1 MSKHDQPTLFLDFDG
16 VLHPDEV
23 YRIKGKPTL
32 KVEGALFM
40 WEPILADMLSQHPNV
55 QIVLSTSWVRELGF
69 HRARGYLSD
78 RLRSRVIGGTWH
90 SKMKHDREEFN
101 RPRTTW
107 WDQATRYQ
115 QIMRYVNRAQLS
127 HWVAID
133 DQVIGWEERNRDNLV
148 QTHPNFG
155 IGDKVVQQQIASF
168 LAAHS

>member
-1 MSKHDQPTLFLDFDG
+1 MNTHDVPTLFLDFDG

-32 KVEGALFM
+32 KGEGSLFM
-40 WEPILADMLSQHPNV
+40 WESVLVDLMAEHRNI

-78 RLRSRVIGGTWH
+78 RLRSKIIGGTWH
-90 SKMKHDREEFN
+90 SRMKHDREEFN
-101 RPRTTW
+101 RPNTTW

-127 HWVAID
+127 HWIAID
-133 DQVIGWEERNRDNLV
+133 DQVKGWDDRYRDNLI
-148 QTHPNFG
+148 QTQPYFG
-155 IGDKVVQQQIASF
+155 IGDKSVQQQIAMF
-168 LAAHS
+168 LAKYQ